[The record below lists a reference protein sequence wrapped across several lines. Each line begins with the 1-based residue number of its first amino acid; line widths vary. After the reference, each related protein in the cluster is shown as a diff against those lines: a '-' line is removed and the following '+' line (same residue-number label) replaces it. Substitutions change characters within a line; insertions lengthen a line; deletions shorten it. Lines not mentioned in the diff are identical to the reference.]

1 MRKSFEVLYVPLVI
15 LALILR
21 IAIVWIPGN
30 SVRTPWSGGG
40 DMDAYVLLAHNL
52 ASGNGYTY
60 AHFPTAF
67 RTPGYPLFLAG
78 ILKIFGVHFVAVVR
92 FLQGVAGVAA
102 AYFCKRA
109 SRILFDGIAERFTFL
124 SALLFPTLV
133 YFSGEILTEGLTSF
147 FLALFLWALAE
158 DSAQPSW
165 KSAAAMGLTVGL
177 GALVRANLAVLGLLA
192 LFSAWSVRYTGQ
204 AKRQLLVIP
213 LLAGLIV
220 APWVLRNWFTFGKP
234 LLSTESGAAT
244 VQSLV
249 NPEARLVEGWD
260 QPLRQKMGYVV
271 PADLETNGPARK
283 KIGSEIEMDRQS
295 WQASREFWNEMSWAT
310 RLHWIG
316 LKWVTY
322 WLSTDQLLN
331 PGNVSRLNRLLHVGA
346 VFYYWILLTVACFGL
361 SRLGQARPRL
371 AFGILGYVFLITVL
385 HTPFV
390 MNSRIRAP
398 LVDPLISV
406 LAGGGLGLLWVTKHD
421 ETINPR
427 PPRRPV
433 KRGSKNAVS
442 SKPDRRRNE
451 RSGVSFRE
459 VVDVPVR
466 V

>member
-15 LALILR
+15 LALVLR
-21 IAIVWIPGN
+21 IALVWIPGS

-52 ASGNGYTY
+52 VSGNGYTY

-67 RTPGYPLFLAG
+67 RAPGYPLFLAAV
-78 ILKIFGVHFVAVVR
+78 LKVFGVHFVPVIR
-92 FLQGVAGVAA
+92 FLQGIAGVAA

-109 SRILFDGIAERFTFL
+109 SRILFDGTAERLTFL
-124 SALLFPTLV
+124 AALLFPTLV

-147 FLALFLWALAE
+147 FFALFLWTLAE

-165 KSAAAMGLTVGL
+165 KSAAAMGFTVGL
-177 GALVRANLAVLGLLA
+177 GVLVRANLAVLGIPA
-192 LFSAWSVRYTGQ
+192 LFSAWNVRCAGQ

-213 LLAGLIV
+213 LFAGLIV

-249 NPEARLVEGWD
+249 NPEARLVDGWD
-260 QPLRQKMGYVV
+260 KPLRQKMGYVV
-271 PADLETNGPARK
+271 PTDLETNGPDRK

-322 WLSTDQLLN
+322 WLSIDQLLH

-346 VFYYWILLTVACFGL
+346 VFYYWILLIAACFGL
-361 SRLGQARPRL
+361 SRLGKARPHL
-371 AFGILGYVFLITVL
+371 ALAILGYVLLITVL

-398 LVDPLISV
+398 LVDPLISL
-406 LAGGGLGLLWVTKHD
+406 LAGGGLGLFWAPKHD
-421 ETINPR
+421 GTINR
-427 PPRRPV
+427 PHPEASR
-433 KRGSKNAVS
+433 
-442 SKPDRRRNE
+442 
-451 RSGVSFRE
+451 
-459 VVDVPVR
+459 
-466 V
+466 